1 MKLMNYLKPS
11 CFTVDYCT
19 WYDMMYNLLSDTIFL
34 GCMLHTLF
42 KTQFTIDVDTVNTI
56 ELKKL
61 EYIITIHNTKSVTK
75 KRKKILMIKY
85 VLNN

>member
-1 MKLMNYLKPS
+1 
-11 CFTVDYCT
+11 
-19 WYDMMYNLLSDTIFL
+19 
-34 GCMLHTLF
+34 MLHTLF

-61 EYIITIHNTKSVTK
+61 EYIITIQNTKSVTK

-85 VLNN
+85 FLNN